1 MNNTLFITILSL
13 LTLFSPVVKAQESMP
28 ATAIRQPDAFFRY
41 AVYINEE
48 RPASDEG
55 MMDAVKS
62 VWLANERMG
71 TYTKVCVT
79 NPSAPIVWEKMKAVA
94 PNALDVPITE
104 ILAADKALI
113 APGDVSKVI
122 VEGCPDGRNI
132 FTYVIDVE
140 KHTAKQFPS
149 TEGVMETNWEKKEL
163 TLSFYGYDDEGR
175 YSYKQVFSIDGS
187 FLRPTGAKER

>member
-1 MNNTLFITILSL
+1 
-13 LTLFSPVVKAQESMP
+13 
-28 ATAIRQPDAFFRY
+28 
-41 AVYINEE
+41 
-48 RPASDEG
+48 
-55 MMDAVKS
+55 
-62 VWLANERMG
+62 
-71 TYTKVCVT
+71 
-79 NPSAPIVWEKMKAVA
+79 MKAVA